1 MIVIVAQVLEIWR
14 KSVFNQLKKGC
25 IENESTKDSTELLV
39 KGNYTANP
47 YYAEGICDTIKVI
60 GGKIECKAGENARV
74 GLGHTTEEMGKCEHI
89 YVGENVKSLY
99 VQNGNAKSVEEI
111 MHANSYSSDTE
122 ERTTYFKKVIAG
134 SDMTKVTRYESEGM
148 IFKLNG
154 PDKSISIGL
163 NCE

>member
-1 MIVIVAQVLEIWR
+1 
-14 KSVFNQLKKGC
+14 
-25 IENESTKDSTELLV
+25 
-39 KGNYTANP
+39 
-47 YYAEGICDTIKVI
+47 
-60 GGKIECKAGENARV
+60 
-74 GLGHTTEEMGKCEHI
+74 
-89 YVGENVKSLY
+89 
-99 VQNGNAKSVEEI
+99 

-122 ERTTYFKKVIAG
+122 ERTTYFKSLITG